1 MNEEVCTLYALKQ
14 LADIGEITI
23 NGMPH
28 TTIELIEMLDK
39 EDLLSAT
46 IEDFEN
52 NRSYAVRGL
61 LEDLILKLYACPENE
76 RLGREYEADA
86 KMDHL
91 TDSEFF

>member
-1 MNEEVCTLYALKQ
+1 MNEEVCTLDALKQ

-61 LEDLILKLYACPENE
+61 LEDLILKLYACEENE
-76 RLGREYEADA
+76 KRGEEYQGQLEAERQLDS
-86 KMDHL
+86 MD
-91 TDSEFF
+91 F